1 MNPTKLFAL
10 GEREK
15 YMMNQRFIK
24 TLRHSI
30 KMPITTTKLS
40 MNCAVLCAKSLQKA
54 DETH

>member
-15 YMMNQRFIK
+15 YMMNQRFTK

-40 MNCAVLCAKSLQKA
+40 MNCAVLCERSLQKA